1 MALAEKKT
9 SKDGGKSRQRPVGK
23 IPVKRAVRRSISPK
37 RGSRRSTARENLKLQ
52 KFPENPIIALNGHH
66 KWESQYVFNPAAV
79 YEDGKVHL
87 VYRAIGDGGVSVF
100 GYASS
105 KNGLYIDERLN
116 QPIYAPRD
124 LLEREGREQIIV
136 YTSSSGGS
144 WGGCEDPRITKLNGK
159 FYVTYTAFNS
169 YPRVALTSIDRN
181 DFLSKRWR
189 WREPVFISPPGEVHK
204 NWAIFPE
211 KINGKYAILHGITP
225 SILIEYLDSLEF
237 DGTTFI
243 KSSRPPNEKVELR
256 KGVWDSRVRGVGAP
270 PIKTQ
275 EGWLVMYHAIDDR
288 DSGKYKLGAM
298 ILDYENPEKILH
310 RSATPI
316 LEPDKVYEN
325 DGFKSGVV
333 YSCGAVVIGG
343 TLFVYYGG
351 ADSIICVATAN
362 LNEFLDALKKGGAAR
377 IKKTKALS

>member
-1 MALAEKKT
+1 M
-9 SKDGGKSRQRPVGK
+9 
-23 IPVKRAVRRSISPK
+23 
-37 RGSRRSTARENLKLQ
+37 
-52 KFPENPIIALNGHH
+52 
-66 KWESQYVFNPAAV
+66 
-79 YEDGKVHL
+79 
-87 VYRAIGDGGVSVF
+87 
-100 GYASS
+100 
-105 KNGLYIDERLN
+105 
-116 QPIYAPRD
+116 
-124 LLEREGREQIIV
+124 
-136 YTSSSGGS
+136 
-144 WGGCEDPRITKLNGK
+144 
-159 FYVTYTAFNS
+159 
-169 YPRVALTSIDRN
+169 
-181 DFLSKRWR
+181 
-189 WREPVFISPPGEVHK
+189 
-204 NWAIFPE
+204 
-211 KINGKYAILHGITP
+211 
-225 SILIEYLDSLEF
+225 IEYLDSLEF